1 MAEYTY
7 KDLTKQ
13 AQKCKNNVEKEYR
26 LGMNSKWSYY
36 FAKAIIAPK
45 TNIKRI
51 SFDEVTEPLG
61 NYVSNQIY
69 KSDYMDM
76 ANRLIKYVEKYHRMP
91 KYVRWNAEKKIHPHL
106 VTYMFA
112 RILIYIN
119 NNGAYPKYANVNS
132 KCFTKPTE
140 TENEVYSYFKKVF
153 GDFGD
158 TIDGALSKIAGNGY
172 GYYYDDVYSCKTTID
187 RMANGQGVNCTDSCH
202 VFYNIMEA
210 LIQKGKY
217 KKVECLHI
225 GCSGGDGH
233 VRLRIQLNDGDYI
246 YRDPAAVLSSGS
258 VTYNWCSDGE
268 LWAVNP
274 SWFLDNL
281 RR

>member
-1 MAEYTY
+1 MSKYTY
-7 KDLTKQ
+7 KELVKQ
-13 AQKCKNNVEKEYR
+13 AKLCKQNVEKEYR
-26 LGMNSKWSYY
+26 LGMNSRWAYY
-36 FAKAIIAPK
+36 FSKAIMTVNTDVKKINFTETTKPIGN
-45 TNIKRI
+45 NI
-51 SFDEVTEPLG
+51 
-61 NYVSNQIY
+61 SNQIY
-69 KSDYMDM
+69 KKDYFDM
-76 ANRLIKYVEKYHRMP
+76 CKRLIKYVETHKQMP
-91 KYVRWNAEKKIHPHL
+91 NYITYKNYKVLPRLA
-106 VTYMFA
+106 TYMFA
-112 RILIYIN
+112 RILVYYSKHD
-119 NNGAYPKYANVNS
+119 AFPKYANINS

-172 GYYYDDVYSCKTTID
+172 GYYYDDVYSNKTSID
-187 RMANGQGVNCTDSCH
+187 RMADGDGVNCTDSCQ

-217 KKVECLHI
+217 RKVECLHI

-233 VRLRIQLNDGDYI
+233 VRLRITLNDGDYI

-258 VTYNWCSDGE
+258 ITYNWCSNGE
-268 LWAVNP
+268 LWAINP

>member
-1 MAEYTY
+1 MTNY
-7 KDLTKQ
+7 KWKDIIKQ
-13 AQKCKNNVEKEYR
+13 AQKCKKNVETEYR

-36 FAKAIIAPK
+36 FAKAIMTVNTDVKKINFTETTKPIGN
-45 TNIKRI
+45 NI
-51 SFDEVTEPLG
+51 
-61 NYVSNQIY
+61 SNQIY
-69 KSDYMDM
+69 KKDYFDM
-76 ANRLIKYVEKYHRMP
+76 CKRLIKYVETHKQMP
-91 KYVRWNAEKKIHPHL
+91 NYITYKNYKVLPRLA
-106 VTYMFA
+106 TYMFS
-112 RILIYIN
+112 RILVYYN
-119 NNGAYPKYANVNS
+119 KNGTFPKYANINS

-172 GYYYDDVYSCKTTID
+172 GYYYDDVYSNKTSID
-187 RMANGQGVNCTDSCH
+187 RMADGDGVNCTDSCQ

-217 KKVECLHI
+217 RKVECLHI

-233 VRLRIQLNDGDYI
+233 VRLRITLNDGDYI

-258 VTYNWCSDGE
+258 ITYNWCSNGT
-268 LWAVNP
+268 LWAVDP

-281 RR
+281 KR

>member
-1 MAEYTY
+1 MTNY
-7 KDLTKQ
+7 KWKDIIKQ
-13 AQKCKNNVEKEYR
+13 AQKCKKNVETEYR
-26 LGMNSKWSYY
+26 LGMNSRWAYY
-36 FAKAIIAPK
+36 FSKAIMTVNTDVKKINFTETTKPIGN
-45 TNIKRI
+45 NI
-51 SFDEVTEPLG
+51 
-61 NYVSNQIY
+61 SNQIY
-69 KSDYMDM
+69 KKDYFDM
-76 ANRLIKYVEKYHRMP
+76 CKRLIKYVETHKQMP
-91 KYVRWNAEKKIHPHL
+91 NYITYKNYKVLPRLA
-106 VTYMFA
+106 TYMFS
-112 RILIYIN
+112 RILVYYN
-119 NNGAYPKYANVNS
+119 KNGAFPKYANINS

-172 GYYYDDVYSCKTTID
+172 GYYYDDVYSNKTSID
-187 RMANGQGVNCTDSCH
+187 RMADGDGVNCTDSCQ

-217 KKVECLHI
+217 RKVECLHI

-233 VRLRIQLNDGDYI
+233 VRLRITLNDGDYI

-258 VTYNWCSDGE
+258 ITYNWCSNGE
-268 LWAVNP
+268 LWAINP

>member
-1 MAEYTY
+1 MTNY
-7 KDLTKQ
+7 KWKDIIKQ
-13 AQKCKNNVEKEYR
+13 AQKCKKNVETEYR

-36 FAKAIIAPK
+36 FAKAIMTVNTDVKKINFTET
-45 TNIKRI
+45 TNPI
-51 SFDEVTEPLG
+51 G
-61 NYVSNQIY
+61 NNISNQIY
-69 KSDYMDM
+69 KKDYFDM
-76 ANRLIKYVEKYHRMP
+76 CKRLIKYVETHKQMP
-91 KYVRWNAEKKIHPHL
+91 NYITYKNYKVLPRLA
-106 VTYMFA
+106 TYMFS
-112 RILIYIN
+112 RILVYYN
-119 NNGAYPKYANVNS
+119 KNGAFPKYANINS

-140 TENEVYSYFKKVF
+140 SDNEVYAYFKKVF

-172 GYYYDDVYSCKTTID
+172 GYYYDDVYSNKTSID
-187 RMANGQGVNCTDSCH
+187 RMADGDGVNCTDSCQ

-233 VRLRIQLNDGDYI
+233 VRLRITLNDGDYI

-258 VTYNWCSDGE
+258 ITYNWCSNGE
-268 LWAVNP
+268 LWAINP

>member
-1 MAEYTY
+1 MTNY
-7 KDLTKQ
+7 KWKDIIKQ
-13 AQKCKNNVEKEYR
+13 AQKCKKNVETEYR
-26 LGMNSKWSYY
+26 LGMNSRWAYY
-36 FAKAIIAPK
+36 FSKAIMTVNTDVKKINFTETTKPIGN
-45 TNIKRI
+45 NI
-51 SFDEVTEPLG
+51 
-61 NYVSNQIY
+61 SNQIY
-69 KSDYMDM
+69 KKDYFDM
-76 ANRLIKYVEKYHRMP
+76 CKRLIKYVETHKQMP
-91 KYVRWNAEKKIHPHL
+91 NYITYKNYKVLPRLA
-106 VTYMFA
+106 TYMFS
-112 RILIYIN
+112 RILVYYSKHD
-119 NNGAYPKYANVNS
+119 AFPKYANINS

-140 TENEVYSYFKKVF
+140 SDNEVYAYFKKVF

-172 GYYYDDVYSCKTTID
+172 GYYYDDVYSNKTSID
-187 RMANGQGVNCTDSCH
+187 RMADGDGVNCTDSCQ

-217 KKVECLHI
+217 RKVECLHI

-233 VRLRIQLNDGDYI
+233 VRLRIQMNDGDYI

-258 VTYNWCSDGE
+258 ITYNWCSDGE
-268 LWAVNP
+268 LWAINP

>member
-1 MAEYTY
+1 
-7 KDLTKQ
+7 
-13 AQKCKNNVEKEYR
+13 
-26 LGMNSKWSYY
+26 
-36 FAKAIIAPK
+36 
-45 TNIKRI
+45 
-51 SFDEVTEPLG
+51 
-61 NYVSNQIY
+61 
-69 KSDYMDM
+69 M
-76 ANRLIKYVEKYHRMP
+76 ANRLIKYVEKYHRIP
-91 KYVRWNAEKKIHPHL
+91 KYVRWNSEKKIHPHI

-140 TENEVYSYFKKVF
+140 SDNEVYAYFKKVF

-172 GYYYDDVYSCKTTID
+172 GYYYDDVYSNKTSID
-187 RMANGQGVNCTDSCH
+187 RMADGDGVNCTDSCQ

-217 KKVECLHI
+217 RKVECLHI

-233 VRLRIQLNDGDYI
+233 VRLRIQMNDGDYI

-258 VTYNWCSDGE
+258 ITYNWCSNGE
-268 LWAVNP
+268 LWAINP

>member
-1 MAEYTY
+1 MTNY
-7 KDLTKQ
+7 KWKDIIKQ
-13 AQKCKNNVEKEYR
+13 AQKCKKNVETEYR

-36 FAKAIIAPK
+36 FAKAIMTVNTDVKKINFTET
-45 TNIKRI
+45 TN
-51 SFDEVTEPLG
+51 PLG
-61 NYVSNQIY
+61 NNISNQIY
-69 KSDYMDM
+69 KKDYFDM
-76 ANRLIKYVEKYHRMP
+76 CKRLIKYVETHKQMP
-91 KYVRWNAEKKIHPHL
+91 NYITYKNYKVLPRLA
-106 VTYMFA
+106 TYMFS
-112 RILIYIN
+112 RILVYYSKHD
-119 NNGAYPKYANVNS
+119 AFPKYANINS
-132 KCFTKPTE
+132 KSFTKPTE
-140 TENEVYSYFKKVF
+140 SDNEVYAYFKKVF

-172 GYYYDDVYSCKTTID
+172 GYYYDDVYSNKTSID
-187 RMANGQGVNCTDSCH
+187 RMADGDGVNCTDSCQ

-217 KKVECLHI
+217 RKVECLHI

-233 VRLRIQLNDGDYI
+233 VRLRITLNDGDYI

-258 VTYNWCSDGE
+258 ITYNWCSNGE
-268 LWAVNP
+268 LWAINP

>member
-1 MAEYTY
+1 MTNY
-7 KDLTKQ
+7 KWKDIIKQ
-13 AQKCKNNVEKEYR
+13 AQKCKKNVETEYR
-26 LGMNSKWSYY
+26 LGMNSRWAYY
-36 FAKAIIAPK
+36 FSKAIMTVNTDVKKINFTET
-45 TNIKRI
+45 TNPI
-51 SFDEVTEPLG
+51 G
-61 NYVSNQIY
+61 NNISNQIY
-69 KSDYMDM
+69 KKDYFDM
-76 ANRLIKYVEKYHRMP
+76 CKRLIKYVETHKQMP
-91 KYVRWNAEKKIHPHL
+91 NYITYKNYKVLPRLA
-106 VTYMFA
+106 TYMFS
-112 RILIYIN
+112 RILVYYN
-119 NNGAYPKYANVNS
+119 KNGAFPKYANINS

-172 GYYYDDVYSCKTTID
+172 GYYYDDVYSNKTSID
-187 RMANGQGVNCTDSCH
+187 RMADGDGVNCTDSCQ

-217 KKVECLHI
+217 RKVECLHI

-233 VRLRIQLNDGDYI
+233 VRLRITLNDGDYI

-258 VTYNWCSDGE
+258 ITYNWCSDGE
-268 LWAVNP
+268 LWAINP